1 MTRSDSS
8 SNLGERDGTTAT
20 APSRDGTTAT
30 APSGLAASMQPA
42 A

>member
-20 APSRDGTTAT
+20 AH
-30 APSGLAASMQPA
+30 SGLAASMQPA